1 MEPPSGSRTPL
12 PPAIAGGK
20 DRLWGTLRCC
30 DLWPRGGGAA
40 PFTAVQTAADAPPV
54 EATRTEMVR
63 PLLRMYPD
71 TLHLQACSGRRS
83 GQSRAS
89 VSACHAQALVCE
101 GRG

>member
-1 MEPPSGSRTPL
+1 MPSPPPGLIYMVGIEAIGVRMASGGS
-12 PPAIAGGK
+12 A
-20 DRLWGTLRCC
+20 
-30 DLWPRGGGAA
+30 AA
-40 PFTAVQTAADAPPV
+40 PFTWVQTAADAPLV
-54 EATRTEMVR
+54 EATSTKMVR

-71 TLHLQACSGRRS
+71 ILHLQAGSGRRS

>member
-1 MEPPSGSRTPL
+1 MPSPPPGLIYMVGIEAIGVRMASGGS
-12 PPAIAGGK
+12 
-20 DRLWGTLRCC
+20 
-30 DLWPRGGGAA
+30 GAA
-40 PFTAVQTAADAPPV
+40 PFTWVQTAADAPPV
-54 EATRTEMVR
+54 EATSTKMVR

-71 TLHLQACSGRRS
+71 ILHLQAGSGRRS